1 MQLMIVPNNCRS
13 NTLPLSCSLS
23 RSYASFDLHI
33 EFSPD
38 EVAHWLLPR
47 ERVVDTFVVVDDSGN
62 VTDLCSFYHLPS
74 SIINHEKYKKL
85 NAAYSF
91 YNIAKTV
98 PLKELMH
105 DCLTMAKLVSLL
117 GWRSLVFFGR
127 T

>member
-1 MQLMIVPNNCRS
+1 ML
-13 NTLPLSCSLS
+13 LS
-23 RSYASFDLHI
+23 RWCVSFDLHI

-47 ERVVDTFVVVDDSGN
+47 ERVVDTFVVCDDSGI

-105 DCLTMAKLVSLL
+105 DCLTMAKLVSSS
-117 GWRSLVFFGR
+117 GS
-127 T
+127 